1 MQAAYAYSSGFVAW
15 LEGNG
20 GDLRPD
26 DPDFAAKL
34 LEAFASYNNA
44 EEAQAQLAIIAKNAG
59 EPVAE
64 RLQEAMRPYIE
75 NQLAPYMTEAFSQ
88 MLDQAGGEDRR
99 RDRLPAPDG
108 AWPGDGSGCPAAR
121 AAPCGE
127 YATGVLG

>member
-44 EEAQAQLAIIAKNAG
+44 EEAQAQLAIIAKTRASRWRS
-59 EPVAE
+59 AC
-64 RLQEAMRPYIE
+64 
-75 NQLAPYMTEAFSQ
+75 
-88 MLDQAGGEDRR
+88 RR
-99 RDRLPAPDG
+99 RCGPISKTSLP
-108 AWPGDGSGCPAAR
+108 R
-121 AAPCGE
+121 I
-127 YATGVLG
+127 

>member
-64 RLQEAMRPYIE
+64 RLQERCGPISK
-75 NQLAPYMTEAFSQ
+75 TS
-88 MLDQAGGEDRR
+88 
-99 RDRLPAPDG
+99 LP
-108 AWPGDGSGCPAAR
+108 R
-121 AAPCGE
+121 I
-127 YATGVLG
+127 